1 MITSDLKEFEA
12 RLQEEGQD
20 NAQGFNDFLHQ
31 QIIGFSDELQAHVEA
46 VNECLGRIGGAL
58 MVIGQSEKEWKS
70 YLKANRGVARERE
83 WAFDPFIP
91 EWADLLIRRE
101 AREFSY
107 LRVEI
112 NGDDA
117 MAIYKDC

>member
-1 MITSDLKEFEA
+1 MDTRRITDETLY
-12 RLQEEGQD
+12 QE
-20 NAQGFNDFLHQ
+20 
-31 QIIGFSDELQAHVEA
+31 IIGFGDELQAHVEA
-46 VNECLGRIGGAL
+46 INECLGRIGGAL
-58 MVIGQSEKEWKS
+58 LVLGQRSDKEWKAF
-70 YLKANRGVARERE
+70 LKCNQGVARERE
-83 WAFDPFIP
+83 WGFDPFFP
-91 EWADLLIRRE
+91 EWADLLIRHE

>member
-31 QIIGFSDELQAHVEA
+31 EVIGFSDELQAHVEA
-46 VNECLGRIGGAL
+46 INECLGRIGGAL
-58 MVIGQSEKEWKS
+58 MVIGQSKKEWKA
-70 YLKANRGVARERE
+70 YLKANRGVASERE
-83 WAFDPFIP
+83 WGFDPFIP
-91 EWADLLIRRE
+91 HNADLLIRHE
-101 AREFSY
+101 ARKFP

-112 NGDDA
+112 NGDA
-117 MAIYKDC
+117 LAIYKEDH